1 MLKPRSDLLV
11 IVGSSMSSTE
21 VRAPSSMEGAASV
34 DGLPAA
40 VTSGAQ
46 SFTKPAEWPGFS
58 PDWLKL
64 LGVATASS
72 HIRIFANDE
81 SPPPDRLS
89 GSLLAEWRAP
99 DMPRDAPGGSFHVD
113 AGEPLVRLLLAGHAG
128 VGLNNAAS

>member
-1 MLKPRSDLLV
+1 MLEPRSDLLV

-40 VTSGAQ
+40 LTSGAQ
-46 SFTKPAEWPGFS
+46 SFTRPAEWPGFS
-58 PDWLKL
+58 PDWLRL

-81 SPPPDRLS
+81 SARPDRLC

-99 DMPRDAPGGSFHVD
+99 DTPLDALGESFHVD
-113 AGEPLVRLLLAGHAG
+113 ASEPWVRMLSAGG
-128 VGLNNAAS
+128 SVVGLV